1 MTFYIFHNEARPD
14 YEPYCYF
21 ENAFS
26 KEECEKII
34 LLGDHLEKIQSQ
46 VGDGGIHEETR
57 KSKNSWIE
65 FDPDTL
71 WLFDKLCEIARGANN
86 VRYKFQLT
94 GFMEKLQYTI
104 YDETGSHYRL
114 HSDFGKN
121 HMAQRKLSMVLMLSD
136 PESYEG
142 GELTFFAG
150 AEHKFSQ
157 GTVVVFPSFEIHG
170 VKPVTKG
177 IRKSL
182 VSWISGEPFR

>member
-1 MTFYIFHNEARPD
+1 MTFYIFHNEPRPD
-14 YEPYCYF
+14 FEHYCFF
-21 ENAFS
+21 EDAFT
-26 KEECEKII
+26 KEECERII
-34 LLGDHLEKIQSQ
+34 ALGDHLETLESR
-46 VGDGGIHEETR
+46 VGDGGVYEETR
-57 KSKNSWIE
+57 KSKNSWIGFE
-65 FDPDTL
+65 EQTA
-71 WLFDKLCEIARGANN
+71 WLFDKLGFIVRGANEA
-86 VRYKFQLT
+86 RFRFQLT

-121 HMAQRKLSMVLMLSD
+121 QMAQRKLSMVLMLTD

-142 GELTFFAG
+142 GELVFFAG
-150 AEHKFSQ
+150 GEHKYKQ

-182 VSWISGEPFR
+182 VAWVSGEPFR